1 MLTRIS
7 EEDWLILGMIHA
19 FRSLS
24 VVKDEQGS
32 INDVDFEY
40 LIEIQRRNLSDP
52 SLLEKYQQFIKTVGN
67 SKTIIRKKPVKWSLR
82 VIPPALAS
90 CGFEE
95 LIGAILMFFI

>member
-19 FRSLS
+19 CRSLS

-52 SLLEKYQQFIKTVGN
+52 SLLEKYQQFIKNVGQN
-67 SKTIIRKKPVKWSLR
+67 SE
-82 VIPPALAS
+82 
-90 CGFEE
+90 FD
-95 LIGAILMFFI
+95 

>member
-32 INDVDFEY
+32 INDIDFEY

-52 SLLEKYQQFIKTVGN
+52 SLLEKYQQFIKNVGQN
-67 SKTIIRKKPVKWSLR
+67 SE
-82 VIPPALAS
+82 
-90 CGFEE
+90 FD
-95 LIGAILMFFI
+95 